1 MSTLFLNFP
10 SVQATCKELPL
21 HLHTPHITISE
32 LPYCAACSS
41 GSELSPFSDPWEYDS
56 CSFHENQFLDFEEEP
71 VLFEASSPVG
81 GWS

>member
-10 SVQATCKELPL
+10 LFRQHAKSSPL

-32 LPYCAACSS
+32 LPFVQLAAVVLNYHHFQIP
-41 GSELSPFSDPWEYDS
+41 GNMTL

-81 GWS
+81 GSS